1 MVGVWIQK
9 GGPVMYPLLVCSI
22 VSIALILERT
32 FFWTLQSIRNRPKV
46 LARALGLVAE
56 GKIPQAKEILSQTRD
71 AISNVLLIGLTANS
85 SSPVE
90 RMEMAASKE
99 LLQMQR
105 FLPLMN
111 TLITLAPLLGIL
123 GTVTGIIHSF
133 ELLGT
138 SVVADP
144 KAVSA
149 GVAEALITTAAG
161 LTIAIWTLLPYNHFA
176 KKVDLV
182 QSRMEHFATHLEVL
196 LKENKTIKHS

>member
-1 MVGVWIQK
+1 MVDVWIQK
-9 GGPVMYPLLVCSI
+9 GGPVMYPLLVCSLI
-22 VSIALILERT
+22 SIALILERT
-32 FFWTLQSIRNRPKV
+32 FFWTLQSLRNRPKV

-56 GKIPQAKEILSQTRD
+56 GKIPQAKEILSQTKD
-71 AISNVLLIGLTANS
+71 AISKVLLTALAANS

-90 RMEMAASKE
+90 RMEMAAGKE

-133 ELLGT
+133 ELLGN
-138 SVVADP
+138 SVMADP
-144 KAVSA
+144 RGVSA
-149 GVAEALITTAAG
+149 GVAEALITTAFG
-161 LTIAIWTLLPYNHFA
+161 LTIAIWTLLPYNHFS

-196 LKENKTIKHS
+196 LKENKTIQHS

>member
-1 MVGVWIQK
+1 MLGVWIQK

-32 FFWTLQSIRNRPKV
+32 LFWSLQSLRNRPKV

-71 AISNVLLIGLTANS
+71 AISNVLLTGLTANS

-90 RMEMAASKE
+90 RMEMAAGKE

-144 KAVSA
+144 KGVSA
-149 GVAEALITTAAG
+149 GVAEALITTAVG
-161 LTIAIWTLLPYNHFA
+161 LTIAIWTLLPYNHFS